1 MLLHVMKMS
10 KTVKIPEATT
20 FSSLC
25 VTHVMQ
31 LQPGNGVSCFQSSLW
46 MAAISRLFH
55 CSIRLF
61 SSYTR
66 VVGWTGRRKI
76 TTCSIFQTCSIGL
89 RSCEYARQC
98 KRTMASCWRYSS
110 TTLAQW
116 GRALSSIR
124 MDWVRLHQH
133 TVWRRLPG
141 YHPCSINRSSCP
153 LSRCV
158 GLFVHLC
165 W

>member
-1 MLLHVMKMS
+1 MLP
-10 KTVKIPEATT
+10 I
-20 FSSLC
+20 
-25 VTHVMQ
+25 
-31 LQPGNGVSCFQSSLW
+31 SLW

-55 CSIRLF
+55 CSIRTF

-76 TTCSIFQTCSIGL
+76 TNCSIFQTCSIGL
-89 RSCEYARQC
+89 RSCEYARQS

-110 TTLAQW
+110 TTLARW

-124 MDWVRLHQH
+124 MDWVRLHQR
-133 TVWRRLPG
+133 TVWRRLSG
-141 YHPCSINRSSCP
+141 YHPCSINRSSYP

-165 W
+165 WYQPKSWWSLLHSGHVQTYWHLEIAPHVLSTIKHVDL